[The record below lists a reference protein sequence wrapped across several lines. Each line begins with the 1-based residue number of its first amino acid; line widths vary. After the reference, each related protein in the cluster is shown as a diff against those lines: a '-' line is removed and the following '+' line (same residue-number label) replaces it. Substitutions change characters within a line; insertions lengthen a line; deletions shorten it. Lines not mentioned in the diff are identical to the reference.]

1 MHKSKF
7 SQLPNMPAMSIKPE
21 ALFRAE
27 VAQVLYGVRS
37 LEVRYG
43 FAARYFVYRYTSLCL
58 WFTLSICFVS
68 FQYFQCCQFYDSFI
82 AVFNNLGI
90 SNTVKYLVTY

>member
-37 LEVRYG
+37 LERCDMASQFDILYID
-43 FAARYFVYRYTSLCL
+43 TSL
-58 WFTLSICFVS
+58 WFTLLI
-68 FQYFQCCQFYDSFI
+68 
-82 AVFNNLGI
+82 
-90 SNTVKYLVTY
+90 LVC